1 MAAHRTIHILVVDDD
16 DDFRNM
22 IEKELRHMGFETAC
36 ASGGKDAQTQ
46 IANGDIDVVLLD
58 IKMPD
63 MDGVTLLK
71 EIKTRTPSPEV
82 IMLTGHG
89 TVENAIE
96 SMKLGAYDY
105 LTKPCQLEELEV
117 TLHKAYEKQALIK
130 QNAALRQELARREPF
145 PDLVGRS
152 PALRPVLVLIE
163 KVAAT
168 DSTVLIQ
175 GESGVGKELVARAT
189 HRHSLRADHPFVI
202 IDCTS
207 LQEDLLESELFGHEP
222 GAYTGAVGLK
232 HGLFEAADRGTVFMD
247 EIGEL
252 TLSIQAKL
260 LRVLET
266 GTFRRVGGTRNIQV
280 DARLITATNRR
291 LEQMVEEGTFRKELY
306 YRLNVIS
313 IMIPPLRERKE
324 DIPLLARYFAENSEV
339 TGSGSKGISEEAME
353 ILTAY
358 DWPGN
363 VRELEN
369 VIERAVIL
377 SEGAVIGA
385 RDLPP
390 NLRALGDPWME
401 GEGKWVPLK
410 EVERRYIG
418 RVLQEVG
425 GHRGKAARILG
436 VSERNLYR
444 KLKRYG
450 LQAG

>member
-96 SMKLGAYDY
+96 SMKLGAYEY

-353 ILTAY
+353 ILIAY